1 MMSLVGVMT
10 LAGCTQVDEAVVEAA
25 ARETGVPIVFE
36 CGDGTDSAG
45 ETHGTRAVNGTTG
58 FASPTNGHLK
68 YMGFG
73 IFAREKE
80 DATAFDFMSNQKVEY
95 TFLADKPDGTY
106 DGYWTYQPLKYWP
119 YKYKDAEQK
128 NVAKSMVFCA
138 YAPYVDRPETSLD
151 PGTTGVIDV
160 AANDETP
167 SVTYARGKTLEDCV
181 DLLWSYEET
190 PERDVATE
198 GVPKVKMDMMHALA
212 RVSVKVTLTGKA
224 SNIDK
229 VLVEQV
235 KLSGTFATEGTLD
248 LTSHDEVTIG
258 TGLEAVTFRR
268 PNWTVNESE
277 ATSIVI
283 DSNPTQYHEMTS
295 DYSYGTISESI
306 HYAVNAINGVP
317 LPKDRQPPDGLK
329 LNETQNVLVQ
339 DDEQETYLLFIPQA
353 SLSLTAHTVL
363 HVYYNDGTADA
374 TVKRTGTATV
384 IGEPTIEGNP
394 LYGNR
399 TYKLNL
405 QVEL

>member
-10 LAGCTQVDEAVVEAA
+10 LAGCTQVEEAVVEAVA
-25 ARETGVPIVFE
+25 QETGVPIVFE

-45 ETHGTRAVNGTTG
+45 ETYGTRAVNGTTG
-58 FASPTNGHLK
+58 FASPDNGHLK

-128 NVAKSMVFCA
+128 NYAKSMIFCA
-138 YAPYVDRPETSLD
+138 YAPYVDRPETKLTD
-151 PGTTGVIDV
+151 MTGVIDV
-160 AANDETP
+160 AANNETP

-198 GVPKVKMDMMHALA
+198 GVPTVKLDMMHALA
-212 RVSVKVTLTGKA
+212 RVSVSVTLTKKDDA
-224 SNIDK
+224 TIEK

-235 KLSGTFATEGTLD
+235 KLSGTYATEGTLD
-248 LTSHDEVTIG
+248 LTSHEEVTIG
-258 TGLEAVTFRR
+258 TETFRK
-268 PNWTVNESE
+268 PNWTVKKSE
-277 ATSIVI
+277 TTFIAI
-283 DSNPTQYHEMTS
+283 DSNPTQYHEKTS

-306 HYAVNAINGVP
+306 HYAVNTINGVP
-317 LPKDRQPPDGLK
+317 LPKDRQPDGLK
-329 LNETQNVLVQ
+329 VVGDTENVLVQ
-339 DDEQETYLLFIPQA
+339 DDNQETYLLLIPQA
-353 SLSLTAHTVL
+353 SLTLTAHTVL
-363 HVYYNDGTADA
+363 QVYKTGNEKP
-374 TVKRTGTATV
+374 VEMKRKGLATV

-405 QVEL
+405 QLEL